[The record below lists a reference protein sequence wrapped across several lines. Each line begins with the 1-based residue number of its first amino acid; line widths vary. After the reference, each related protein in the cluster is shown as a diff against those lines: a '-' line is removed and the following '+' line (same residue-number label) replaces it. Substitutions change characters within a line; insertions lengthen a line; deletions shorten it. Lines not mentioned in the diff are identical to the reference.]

1 MTDFMTKRWPH
12 AELMG
17 ATFVSFDKE
26 TETIT
31 MNFTA
36 PESFITP
43 RGSVQGGLVAGFL
56 DEAMGWA
63 YTHSTGGQFSP
74 LMLDVNFSLLRP
86 VRQGLLVATGRVVK
100 AGKRVLFLAAELQE
114 PDGTILARA
123 TSTCIPT
130 PNPGMAADV
139 PQ

>member
-1 MTDFMTKRWPH
+1 
-12 AELMG
+12 MG
-17 ATFVSFDKE
+17 AEFVSFDQD
-26 TETIT
+26 TQTIT

-63 YTHSTGGQFSP
+63 YTHSTGGSHSP

-86 VRQGLLVATGRVVK
+86 VRQGPLVATGSVIK
-100 AGKRVLFLAAELQE
+100 AGKRVVFLAAELKDC
-114 PDGTILARA
+114 DGTVLARA

-130 PNPGMAADV
+130 PNPGLD
-139 PQ
+139 PE

>member
-1 MTDFMTKRWPH
+1 MKKAWPH
-12 AELMG
+12 AELMS
-17 ATFVSFDKE
+17 AEFVSFDKD
-26 TETIT
+26 TDTIT

-63 YTHSTGGQFSP
+63 YTYSTGGQFSP

-86 VRQGLLVATGRVVK
+86 VRQGPIVAEGRVVK
-100 AGKRVLFLAAELQE
+100 AGKRVLFLAAELKE
-114 PDGTILARA
+114 IDGTILARA

-130 PNPGMAADV
+130 QNPGMTA
-139 PQ
+139 

>member
-1 MTDFMTKRWPH
+1 MSDFNTKAWPH
-12 AELMG
+12 AQLMG
-17 ATFVSFDKE
+17 AEFVSFDE
-26 TETIT
+26 DTQIIT

-56 DEAMGWA
+56 DETMGWA
-63 YTHSTGGQFSP
+63 YTHYMNGEYSP

-86 VRQGLLVATGRVVK
+86 VRQGRLVAKGKVIK
-100 AGKRVLFLAAELQE
+100 AGKRVVFLSAELME
-114 PDGTILARA
+114 RDGTILARA

-130 PNPGMAADV
+130 PNPGLDL
-139 PQ
+139 PE

>member
-1 MTDFMTKRWPH
+1 MSDFVAQSWPH

-17 ATFVSFDKE
+17 AEFVSFDEE
-26 TETIT
+26 TSTIT

-56 DEAMGWA
+56 DETMGWA
-63 YTHSTGGQFSP
+63 YTYSTNGEYSP

-86 VRQGLLVATGRVVK
+86 VRQGLLVATGKVIK
-100 AGKRVLFLAAELQE
+100 AGKRVLFLSAELTE

-130 PNPGMAADV
+130 PNPGFTPDL